1 MAAIKKVLSNVAQ
14 NLSTAEKAQAR
25 ANIDAASTSA
35 LANKQDRLTA
45 GANITIQNNVVSS
58 NPNLRIAFND
68 FRTSYYSVESG
79 TTYRWTYTGGATKNK
94 AILEITGLD
103 PAKTYLVIYRAC
115 LNSSQ
120 SEQCVCL
127 NSGDSTYSFSGS
139 DKWFKHIAES
149 GATNYPYQHN
159 IQCDVGNDHTC
170 NNCHQCVKKSDR
182 NCCFHKIG
190 VPGKI
195 GCIGNQSHSDG
206 KGIEA
211 LPKCR
216 KTDSCIN

>member
-14 NLSTAEKAQAR
+14 NLSSAEKAQAR

-94 AILEITGLD
+94 AIQEITGLD

-139 DKWFKHIAES
+139 DKWFKHVAES

-159 IQCDVGNDHTC
+159 INYLFAISGVSSCCVALVGDWSDQPLTSRAQMLN
-170 NNCHQCVKKSDR
+170 HQCQ
-182 NCCFHKIG
+182 IL
-190 VPGKI
+190 
-195 GCIGNQSHSDG
+195 CIG
-206 KGIEA
+206 
-211 LPKCR
+211 
-216 KTDSCIN
+216 